1 MTKAKPKGQK
11 KERSGKPDWVTAALK
26 LLGEKGIDA
35 VTIDALCSRLD
46 LTKGSFY
53 WHFKG
58 RQDLLSAMA
67 DSWATTS
74 TVEIHEQL
82 RNSGLNDWEQL
93 REINRMSTQLGYGNI
108 DRAMR
113 IWAERCKET
122 AAAVHQADKDI
133 VAFIEEK
140 LVNTGLSKKDARV
153 FSKLS
158 HACSVGLF
166 AVGSSLKPAD
176 IKNIN
181 TMLVTMIESLKN
193 N

>member
-1 MTKAKPKGQK
+1 MNKSNTTKIK
-11 KERSGKPDWVTAALK
+11 KERSNKNDWVSAALK
-26 LLGEKGIDA
+26 LLGEHGIDR
-35 VTIDALCSRLD
+35 VTIDALCTRLA

-58 RQDLLSAMA
+58 RQELLSAMA

-74 TVEIHEQL
+74 THDIHEKL
-82 RNSGLNDWEQL
+82 RNSGLSDWQQL
-93 REINRMSTQLGYGNI
+93 SEINRMSTQLGYGNI

-113 IWAERCKET
+113 IWAANSKET
-122 AAAVHQADKDI
+122 AAAVQQADKDI
-133 VAFIEEK
+133 VGFIEEK

-166 AVGSSLKPAD
+166 SVGSSLKPAD

-181 TMLVTMIESLKN
+181 TMLVNMIETLKK
-193 N
+193 